1 MSEFEQTEQNRVRRV
16 PRRGHYDYATVFR
29 VIDVAWIGHVAF
41 VDPTTHQATVIPMLH
56 ARDGDELIFHGAK
69 SSRLMK
75 LLGSGQPVSV
85 SFAAVAGLVL
95 AKSLFHHSMN
105 YRSAVVFGCG
115 SVVESRDSV
124 LSSLK
129 VLSDKLVPGRWEDAR
144 QPNDRELEAT
154 AVVRLRI
161 ESASAKIRTGDPI
174 DEPTDADLPVWSGL
188 LPLSEQAQEFI
199 ADENSLSL
207 VVPRYLAEFRERL
220 NRRTSWE

>member
-16 PRRGHYDYATVFR
+16 PGRGHYDYATVFR

-41 VDPTTHQATVIPMLH
+41 VDPATHQATVIPMLH

-129 VLSDKLVPGRWEDAR
+129 VLSDKLVPELDKREKKRVKVEGRVQKMR
-144 QPNDRELEAT
+144 RRGFQPRVDDNIA
-154 AVVRLRI
+154 
-161 ESASAKIRTGDPI
+161 
-174 DEPTDADLPVWSGL
+174 EPVA
-188 LPLSEQAQEFI
+188 
-199 ADENSLSL
+199 L
-207 VVPRYLAEFRERL
+207 VD
-220 NRRTSWE
+220 W